1 MSKDQSCLT
10 GEVPD
15 NWKLANGMPI
25 HKRGQKEDLGNYRPV
40 SLTSVPSKLMEQI
53 ILSAITRHL
62 KDRRSD
68 PDSTDLGGAG
78 PAWPTGSPFM
88 TDEGIESIISKF
100 VHNTK
105 LVGSVEL
112 VEGRRALQRD
122 LDRLERW
129 ADSNGM
135 RFNKAKCRQSI
146 LAAYPFSF
154 SVTPGERSSSE
165 RFKLGVKIMADEEEI
180 MCKLGSI
187 QEIRNKTLQ
196 MEKIKAR
203 LKAEFEA
210 LESEERHLKEYK
222 QEMDLLLQEK
232 MAHVEELRLIH
243 ADINVMENTI
253 KQSENDL
260 NKLLESTRR
269 LHEEYKPLKEHVDA
283 LRMTL
288 GLQRLPDLCEEEEKL
303 SLDYFEKQKAEWQT
317 EPQEPPIPESL
328 AAAAAA
334 AQQLQVARKQ
344 DTRQTATFR
353 QQPPPMKVIFK

>member
-1 MSKDQSCLT
+1 VAVTYCCLFTFLIIT
-10 GEVPD
+10 G
-15 NWKLANGMPI
+15 
-25 HKRGQKEDLGNYRPV
+25 
-40 SLTSVPSKLMEQI
+40 
-53 ILSAITRHL
+53 
-62 KDRRSD
+62 
-68 PDSTDLGGAG
+68 
-78 PAWPTGSPFM
+78 
-88 TDEGIESIISKF
+88 
-100 VHNTK
+100 
-105 LVGSVEL
+105 
-112 VEGRRALQRD
+112 
-122 LDRLERW
+122 
-129 ADSNGM
+129 
-135 RFNKAKCRQSI
+135 
-146 LAAYPFSF
+146 
-154 SVTPGERSSSE
+154 
-165 RFKLGVKIMADEEEI
+165 
-180 MCKLGSI
+180 
-187 QEIRNKTLQ
+187 IRNKTLQ

-353 QQPPPMKVIFK
+353 QQPPPMKACLSCHQQIHRNAPICPLCKAKSRSRNPKKPKRKQDE

>member
-1 MSKDQSCLT
+1 MT
-10 GEVPD
+10 
-15 NWKLANGMPI
+15 
-25 HKRGQKEDLGNYRPV
+25 KR
-40 SLTSVPSKLMEQI
+40 
-53 ILSAITRHL
+53 
-62 KDRRSD
+62 
-68 PDSTDLGGAG
+68 
-78 PAWPTGSPFM
+78 
-88 TDEGIESIISKF
+88 
-100 VHNTK
+100 
-105 LVGSVEL
+105 
-112 VEGRRALQRD
+112 
-122 LDRLERW
+122 
-129 ADSNGM
+129 
-135 RFNKAKCRQSI
+135 
-146 LAAYPFSF
+146 
-154 SVTPGERSSSE
+154 
-165 RFKLGVKIMADEEEI
+165 
-180 MCKLGSI
+180 
-187 QEIRNKTLQ
+187 RNKTLQ

-353 QQPPPMKVIFK
+353 QQPPPMKACLSCHQQIHRNAPICPLCKAKSRSRNPKKPKRKQDE

>member
-1 MSKDQSCLT
+1 MD
-10 GEVPD
+10 
-15 NWKLANGMPI
+15 LALC
-25 HKRGQKEDLGNYRPV
+25 RC
-40 SLTSVPSKLMEQI
+40 EQI
-53 ILSAITRHL
+53 VEIAHMSAGHCHSWAALCLLYREIVYSSTVFNQSPGCL
-62 KDRRSD
+62 KAR
-68 PDSTDLGGAG
+68 G
-78 PAWPTGSPFM
+78 
-88 TDEGIESIISKF
+88 
-100 VHNTK
+100 
-105 LVGSVEL
+105 
-112 VEGRRALQRD
+112 
-122 LDRLERW
+122 
-129 ADSNGM
+129 
-135 RFNKAKCRQSI
+135 KA
-146 LAAYPFSF
+146 
-154 SVTPGERSSSE
+154 V
-165 RFKLGVKIMADEEEI
+165 VMW
-180 MCKLGSI
+180 
-187 QEIRNKTLQ
+187 RNKTLQ

-269 LHEEYKPLKEHVDA
+269 LHDEYKPLKEHVDA

-353 QQPPPMKVIFK
+353 QQPPPMKACLSCHQQIHRNAPICPLCKAKSRSRNPKKPKRKQDE

>member
-1 MSKDQSCLT
+1 
-10 GEVPD
+10 
-15 NWKLANGMPI
+15 
-25 HKRGQKEDLGNYRPV
+25 
-40 SLTSVPSKLMEQI
+40 
-53 ILSAITRHL
+53 
-62 KDRRSD
+62 
-68 PDSTDLGGAG
+68 
-78 PAWPTGSPFM
+78 
-88 TDEGIESIISKF
+88 
-100 VHNTK
+100 
-105 LVGSVEL
+105 
-112 VEGRRALQRD
+112 
-122 LDRLERW
+122 
-129 ADSNGM
+129 
-135 RFNKAKCRQSI
+135 
-146 LAAYPFSF
+146 
-154 SVTPGERSSSE
+154 
-165 RFKLGVKIMADEEEI
+165 MADEQEI
-180 MCKLGSI
+180 MCKLESI
-187 QEIRNKTLQ
+187 KEIRSRDFLFYSHIQLPDLELRNKTLQ

-269 LHEEYKPLKEHVDA
+269 LHDEYKPLKEHVDA

-353 QQPPPMKVIFK
+353 QQPPPMKACLSCHQQIHRNAPICPLCKAKSRSRNPKKPKRKQDE

>member
-1 MSKDQSCLT
+1 MYLLYALAGAFFFLNNSLD
-10 GEVPD
+10 V
-15 NWKLANGMPI
+15 KL
-25 HKRGQKEDLGNYRPV
+25 R
-40 SLTSVPSKLMEQI
+40 
-53 ILSAITRHL
+53 
-62 KDRRSD
+62 
-68 PDSTDLGGAG
+68 
-78 PAWPTGSPFM
+78 
-88 TDEGIESIISKF
+88 
-100 VHNTK
+100 
-105 LVGSVEL
+105 
-112 VEGRRALQRD
+112 
-122 LDRLERW
+122 
-129 ADSNGM
+129 
-135 RFNKAKCRQSI
+135 
-146 LAAYPFSF
+146 
-154 SVTPGERSSSE
+154 
-165 RFKLGVKIMADEEEI
+165 VKSMADEQEI
-180 MCKLGSI
+180 MCKLESI
-187 QEIRNKTLQ
+187 KEIRNKTLQ

-269 LHEEYKPLKEHVDA
+269 LHDEYKPLKEHVDA

-353 QQPPPMKVIFK
+353 QQPPPMKACLSCHQQIHRNAPICPLCKAKSRSRNPKKPKRKQDVKRRWRDRPLLVVKPLFGQSDRCSDFFLISLPYPY

>member
-1 MSKDQSCLT
+1 
-10 GEVPD
+10 
-15 NWKLANGMPI
+15 
-25 HKRGQKEDLGNYRPV
+25 
-40 SLTSVPSKLMEQI
+40 
-53 ILSAITRHL
+53 
-62 KDRRSD
+62 
-68 PDSTDLGGAG
+68 
-78 PAWPTGSPFM
+78 
-88 TDEGIESIISKF
+88 
-100 VHNTK
+100 
-105 LVGSVEL
+105 
-112 VEGRRALQRD
+112 
-122 LDRLERW
+122 
-129 ADSNGM
+129 
-135 RFNKAKCRQSI
+135 
-146 LAAYPFSF
+146 
-154 SVTPGERSSSE
+154 
-165 RFKLGVKIMADEEEI
+165 MADEQEI
-180 MCKLGSI
+180 MCKLESI
-187 QEIRNKTLQ
+187 KEIRNKTLQ

-353 QQPPPMKVIFK
+353 QQPPPMKVRRRNVLGFLFCHWNVFMFRKRSVF

>member
-1 MSKDQSCLT
+1 
-10 GEVPD
+10 
-15 NWKLANGMPI
+15 
-25 HKRGQKEDLGNYRPV
+25 
-40 SLTSVPSKLMEQI
+40 
-53 ILSAITRHL
+53 
-62 KDRRSD
+62 
-68 PDSTDLGGAG
+68 
-78 PAWPTGSPFM
+78 
-88 TDEGIESIISKF
+88 
-100 VHNTK
+100 
-105 LVGSVEL
+105 
-112 VEGRRALQRD
+112 
-122 LDRLERW
+122 
-129 ADSNGM
+129 
-135 RFNKAKCRQSI
+135 
-146 LAAYPFSF
+146 
-154 SVTPGERSSSE
+154 
-165 RFKLGVKIMADEEEI
+165 MADEQEI
-180 MCKLGSI
+180 MCKLESI
-187 QEIRNKTLQ
+187 KEIRNKTLQ

-203 LKAEFEA
+203 LKAEFDA

-260 NKLLESTRR
+260 SKLLESTRR

-317 EPQEPPIPESL
+317 EAQEPPIPESL

-353 QQPPPMKVIFK
+353 QQPPPMKETM